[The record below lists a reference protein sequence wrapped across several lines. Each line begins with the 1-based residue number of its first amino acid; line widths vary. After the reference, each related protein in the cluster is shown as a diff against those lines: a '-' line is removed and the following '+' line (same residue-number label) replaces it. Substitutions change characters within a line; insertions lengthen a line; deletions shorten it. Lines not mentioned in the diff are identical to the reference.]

1 MVYSEEKLRSKLA
14 ELSKMKEE
22 YENEENDRLQESYQ

>member
-14 ELSKMKEE
+14 ELSKLKEE
-22 YENEENDRLQESYQ
+22 YSH